1 MTTALDMTLIER
13 ALTGFTIPP
22 RPEILQHIQQQ
33 LAISEPSISRIAA
46 LINLDVG
53 IAGFTLKVVNSA
65 FFGLRQK
72 ITSIEHACK
81 YLGLN
86 RVLALVRSIV
96 LRFTLAEGR
105 QDAFSQRLWSSA
117 LHTATIAMALAKQ
130 FNLSQ
135 SAQDDCYS
143 LGLFHNAGIALITAQ
158 APQYGALMQSGLQ
171 AGVGYSEIEEQHFQT
186 CHEVLGYLIAQSWG
200 LTAELCNVIAYHHSP
215 SLILQS
221 ANDYEQQLF
230 ALLKLAEFFSG
241 ESRLLYGINVDP
253 EWQSFSGAILDV
265 LELDSLSLPDFA
277 ELLHQQDILT
287 VYSLK

>member
-33 LAISEPSISRIAA
+33 LAINEPSISRIAA

-65 FFGLRQK
+65 FFGLSQK

-86 RVLALVRSIV
+86 RVLALVRSVV

-130 FNLSQ
+130 FNLNQ

-158 APQYGALMQSGLQ
+158 APQYAALMQSGLQ
-171 AGVGYSEIEEQHFQT
+171 AGVSYSEIEEQHFQT

-200 LTAELCNVIAYHHSP
+200 LTTELCNVIAYHHSP
-215 SLILQS
+215 ALILQS

-241 ESRLLYGINVDP
+241 ESRVLYGINVDP

-265 LELDSLSLPDFA
+265 LELESLSLPDFA

>member
-65 FFGLRQK
+65 FFGLHQK

-105 QDAFSQRLWSSA
+105 QDAFSPRLWSSA

-171 AGVGYSEIEEQHFQT
+171 AGVGYSEIEEQHFQA

-215 SLILQS
+215 ALILQS